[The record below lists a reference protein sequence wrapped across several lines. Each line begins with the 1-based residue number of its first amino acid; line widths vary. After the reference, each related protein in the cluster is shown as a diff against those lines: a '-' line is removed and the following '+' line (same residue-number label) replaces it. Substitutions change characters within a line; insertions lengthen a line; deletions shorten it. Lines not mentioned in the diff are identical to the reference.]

1 MIWFTQIPHMHILQK
16 PYNLLS
22 EKTIKKF
29 KNLIIF
35 IFQEISKII
44 KLNEFLLHWNM
55 CNVGD
60 TILPPHML
68 QKNLYVSIFI
78 LKNLQLKFIKRQVDQ
93 SKIKTVIPYQ
103 NNLFEPVTKEPL
115 NYQLDSST

>member
-1 MIWFTQIPHMHILQK
+1 MNF
-16 PYNLLS
+16 YFN
-22 EKTIKKF
+22 
-29 KNLIIF
+29 
-35 IFQEISKII
+35 
-44 KLNEFLLHWNM
+44 WNM

-78 LKNLQLKFIKRQVDQ
+78 LKNLQFKFIKRQVDQ

-103 NNLFEPVTKEPL
+103 NNLFKPVTKEPL